1 MKILF
6 LCAAPPRPDGSSDS
20 VIAYNRIRILM
31 QRGHKISLACFLPD
45 SSEVY
50 PGGLETMVE
59 DMELLPPP
67 KFGPSRRMQGI
78 LHYLVGMNPFAGQT
92 SRDMQKLV
100 GRLVE
105 RTHCDVLMAESA
117 AMGPYLFE
125 NPFLPAVHRV
135 VSRQGVSVPLH
146 SSSLSFCGYLAI
158 SLRDRLLRRAIEAYA
173 LRLYRFVDHVVT
185 LTFHERLQLLRR
197 CPELNVSVTPYGIDV
212 ATLPCVDVGVPAT
225 QLLMVGCFTET
236 ADIDDTRWFLRE
248 TWPRLSEVCPEL
260 NLCICGRNATKQFRA
275 YGGGAQRVR
284 LVDAVAAIPED
295 VVTSSQLFV
304 SPMRTGAGFQRRV
317 LCMLGSGLAVV
328 ASSRA
333 VEGIAVQT
341 GSNIFLADTPHTM
354 SETLHLLVND
364 VALRRTLGHQ
374 ARELVARNYSWQRSV
389 DGLEQVLQSVVA

>member
-1 MKILF
+1 MRILF

-20 VIAYNRIRILM
+20 VIAYNRIRILI
-31 QRGHKISLACFLPD
+31 QRGHKISLACFLSG
-45 SSEVY
+45 SSESY
-50 PGGLETMVE
+50 PRGLETMVE

-67 KFGPSRRMQGI
+67 KTGPARRAWGF
-78 LHYLVGMNPFAGQT
+78 LRYLVGMNPFAGRT
-92 SRDMQKLV
+92 SQDMQKLV

-146 SSSLSFCGYLAI
+146 SSALSFCGYSAI
-158 SLRDRLLRRAIEAYA
+158 SLRDRMLRRAIEAYE

-212 ATLPCVDVGVPAT
+212 RALPCVDSGAPAT
-225 QLLMVGCFTET
+225 QLLMVGCYTES

-248 TWPRLSEVCPEL
+248 TWPRLSELCPEL
-260 NLCICGRNATKQFRA
+260 NLCICGRNATKQFRS
-275 YGGGAQRVR
+275 YGGESRRVR
-284 LVDAVAAIPED
+284 LVDAAADIPEEEVAA
-295 VVTSSQLFV
+295 SQLFV
-304 SPMRTGAGFQRRV
+304 SPMRTEAGFQGRV
-317 LCMLGSGLAVV
+317 LRMLGSGLAVV

-341 GSNIFLADTPHTM
+341 GANIFLADTPHTM
-354 SETLHLLVND
+354 TEALHLLVND
-364 VALRRTLGHQ
+364 VALRRTLGRQ
-374 ARELVARNYSWQRSV
+374 ARELVARNFSWQRSV